1 MRFLLA
7 LAALLA
13 AAAPWRSARATDKEA
28 TGGTTITYKHKGQVG
43 IYTQLGVGYRAIF
56 PYHSNDFC
64 GESTATGG
72 AKSACTGF
80 TPGFIDVGISYA
92 FTNTVE
98 VLGDVRI
105 GLGQDF
111 KPETA
116 SGAAPHVLAI
126 APGFK
131 FYVNEA
137 GSVKWFSTVQLAI
150 DLTDYSTSGVAAS
163 TDIGLKNVN
172 GILVDLHRTFG
183 IYGHVGET
191 VSFVRW
197 LSFELDFGIGM
208 QVRFP

>member
-1 MRFLLA
+1 MRLA
-7 LAALLA
+7 LVLGALLA
-13 AAAPWRSARATDKEA
+13 AAAPARATDREA
-28 TGGTTITYKHKGQVG
+28 SGGTTITYKHQGQFG

-56 PYHSNDFC
+56 PYHTNDFC
-64 GESTATGG
+64 GEAG
-72 AKSACTGF
+72 KSACTGF
-80 TPGFIDVGISYA
+80 TPGYIDVGISYGI
-92 FTNTVE
+92 TNSIE
-98 VLGDVRI
+98 ALIDFRF
-105 GLGQDF
+105 GLGSDF
-111 KPETA
+111 KPETVFA
-116 SGAAPHVLAI
+116 DAPHIFAV

-137 GSVKWFSTVQLAI
+137 GSVKWFSTVQLDI
-150 DLTDYSTSGVAAS
+150 DRTDYSASGVSAS

-191 VSFVRW
+191 VGLVRW